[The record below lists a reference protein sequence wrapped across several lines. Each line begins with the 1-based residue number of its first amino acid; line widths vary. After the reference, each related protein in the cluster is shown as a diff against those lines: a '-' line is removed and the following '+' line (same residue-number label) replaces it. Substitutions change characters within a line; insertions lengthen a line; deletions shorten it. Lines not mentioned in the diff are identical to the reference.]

1 MLFTNA
7 QSPIDVMFGPRD
19 KYPSILEQ
27 PKNAR
32 APIGVME
39 LGNLRLPVMLERFSK
54 ADSPIILTP
63 SAIVSLEKLRQ
74 S

>member
-32 APIGVME
+32 APIDVME
-39 LGNLRLPVMLERFSK
+39 LGNLRLPVMLERFQ
-54 ADSPIILTP
+54 
-63 SAIVSLEKLRQ
+63 RQ
-74 S
+74 TRQ